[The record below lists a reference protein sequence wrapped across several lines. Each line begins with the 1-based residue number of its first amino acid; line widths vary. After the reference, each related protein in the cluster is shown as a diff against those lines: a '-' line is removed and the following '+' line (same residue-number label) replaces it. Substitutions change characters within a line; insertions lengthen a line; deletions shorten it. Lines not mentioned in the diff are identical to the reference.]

1 MQRRILLTIAYDG
14 SNYYGWQKQP
24 DNSVPTVQGAV
35 EKALSEFFKKEIT
48 VIGASRTDRGVHALG
63 QRAVIDV
70 DTTVPVEKLPL
81 AVRPFMPEDIVISEA
96 VAVSDDF
103 HPRFDCVNKTYVYKI
118 YNGQY
123 KNPICRKYTEFC
135 YKHLDE
141 NKMDEA
147 SKAFLGTHD
156 FKAFAASGNSSKT
169 TVRTIFDIGVKREGD
184 FVSITVT
191 CDGFLYNM
199 IRIIAGTLMLA
210 GEGRINYKDIAE
222 IISSLDRTKAGK
234 TAGPEGLTLL
244 KINYDI

>member
-1 MQRRILLTIAYDG
+1 MRNIKLTIEYDG
-14 SNYYGWQKQP
+14 KDFNGWQKQP
-24 DNSVPTVQGAV
+24 DNAVPTVQGEV
-35 EKALSEFFKKEIT
+35 EKALSDFFKKEIT

-70 DTTVPVEKLPL
+70 DTTVPIEKLPL
-81 AVRPFMPEDIVISEA
+81 AVRPFMPEDIVITDA
-96 VAVSDDF
+96 IVVDDDF
-103 HPRFDCVNKTYVYKI
+103 HPRFNCVNKTYVYKI

-141 NKMDEA
+141 NKMNEA
-147 SKAFLGTHD
+147 SKAFLGIHD

-169 TVRTIFDIGVKREGD
+169 TVRTVFDIGVKREGD

-191 CDGFLYNM
+191 GDGFLYNM

-210 GEGRINYKDIAE
+210 GEGRISYKDIE
-222 IISSLDRTKAGK
+222 EVILSLDRAKAGK

-244 KINYDI
+244 QINYDI

>member
-1 MQRRILLTIAYDG
+1 MQKRILLTIAYDG
-14 SNYYGWQKQP
+14 SDYYGWQKQP
-24 DNSVPTVQGAV
+24 DNSVPTVQGEV
-35 EKALSEFFKKEIT
+35 ERALSEFFKKEIT
-48 VIGASRTDRGVHALG
+48 VTGASRTDRGVHALG

-81 AVRPFMPEDIVISEA
+81 ALRPFMPEDIVITDA

-103 HPRFDCVNKTYVYKI
+103 HPRFNCVNKTYVYKI
-118 YNGQY
+118 YNGKY
-123 KNPICRKYTEFC
+123 KNPLCRKYTKFC
-135 YKHLDE
+135 HKHLDE
-141 NKMDEA
+141 AEMDKA

-156 FKAFAASGNSSKT
+156 FKAFASSGNSSKT

-184 FVSITVT
+184 FITITVT
-191 CDGFLYNM
+191 GDGFLYNM

-210 GEGRINYKDIAE
+210 GEGRIKFNDIEE
-222 IISSLDRTKAGK
+222 IIYSLDRTKAGK